1 MNKLSQTDILKL
13 YDFLYKY
20 ETELKNKAGH
30 YHIEDLAMK
39 QFLKSKSI
47 CIGALNKK
55 NSCNNYIKCDM
66 RSGRKVSQ
74 SDLGHHI
81 FRHVRNSIAHG
92 LIKKEQKSFFVF
104 NDYRNDAT
112 GLKKS
117 ASARIEVN
125 LFWELLDKIEQ
136 TYV

>member
-1 MNKLSQTDILKL
+1 MNKLSKTDILNL

-20 ETELKNKAGH
+20 ENELKNKAGH
-30 YHIEDLAMK
+30 YHVEDLAMK

-47 CIGALNKK
+47 FIGALNGKTKCK
-55 NSCNNYIKCDM
+55 NYVKCDM

-92 LIKKEQKSFFVF
+92 LIKKEQKSFVLKDF
-104 NDYRNDAT
+104 RNDFT
-112 GLKKS
+112 GLKES
-117 ASARIEVN
+117 ACAKIEVN
-125 LFWELLDKIEQ
+125 LFWELLNKIEQ
-136 TYV
+136 TYI

>member
-1 MNKLSQTDILKL
+1 
-13 YDFLYKY
+13 
-20 ETELKNKAGH
+20 
-30 YHIEDLAMK
+30 
-39 QFLKSKSI
+39 
-47 CIGALNKK
+47 
-55 NSCNNYIKCDM
+55 M

-92 LIKKEQKSFFVF
+92 LTKKEQKSFFVF
-104 NDYRNDAT
+104 NDYRNDPT